1 MLIKTEWKSAQTP
14 LFECCYCISQRF
26 DIQARRQS
34 QFWTK
39 VLSRQPYSAVPFP
52 DEKSFIVSNIGGDNW
67 RCLHGRFWIA
77 KQEWYQ
83 ARWGDQ

>member
-1 MLIKTEWKSAQTP
+1 MRKRHSLRAVIAFSKGLTYRPGDRVNSG
-14 LFECCYCISQRF
+14 QRF
-26 DIQARRQS
+26 CLGYLIQQ
-34 QFWTK
+34 
-39 VLSRQPYSAVPFP
+39 LVPFP